1 MSDFKKDLEQITA
14 FLAEKSPLGAFQ
26 RQEEP
31 EYQVLKSEV
40 ENTGR
45 ILAKAEY
52 VYNMRKVQHML
63 ATAKLQA
70 FVAGEE
76 LDMDTVANIEADIA
90 NFITELKDGVWK

>member
-52 VYNMRKVQHML
+52 VYNMRKVQHI
-63 ATAKLQA
+63 
-70 FVAGEE
+70 F
-76 LDMDTVANIEADIA
+76 
-90 NFITELKDGVWK
+90 